1 MHHADMSIE
10 TSTIRVGELSAY
22 LARPAGGSERG
33 MLLLPMITGIGEQV
47 RAWADELA
55 GRGITALTWDVF
67 HGASTDNTSR
77 EDLGAKLGD
86 LRDEAALAEQ
96 TALLDHLFGDLGCT
110 SAGVVGWCL
119 GGRFALLLAARDQ
132 RLSGVVAYH
141 PTIRVPAPPN
151 HDLDAVAL
159 STDITAPVLVA
170 YPEADAVV
178 SHETFARL
186 QTALQSRPRGA
197 TFTQHFPGAEHGFSD
212 ASRHGTEVN
221 AEAFKLSW
229 PQTLAFVETLTFGS
243 GPAR

>member
-1 MHHADMSIE
+1 MTFE
-10 TSTIRVGELSAY
+10 TSTVRVGELSAY
-22 LARPAGGSERG
+22 LARPDGGSASG

-55 GRGITALTWDVF
+55 GRGITALAWDVF

-86 LRDEAALAEQ
+86 LRDETALAEQ
-96 TALLDHLFGDLGCT
+96 TALLDHLLGELGCA
-110 SAGVVGWCL
+110 SAGVMGWCL
-119 GGRFALLLAARDQ
+119 GGRFALLLGSRDQ

-151 HDLDAVAL
+151 HELDAVAL
-159 STDITAPVLVA
+159 STSITAPVLVA
-170 YPEADAVV
+170 YPEADTVV

-197 TFTQHFPGAEHGFSD
+197 TFSQHFPGAEHGFSD
-212 ASRHGTEVN
+212 SSRHGTTVN
-221 AEAFKLSW
+221 ADAFALSW
-229 PQTLAFVETLTFGS
+229 PQTLAFLDTLKG
-243 GPAR
+243 

>member
-1 MHHADMSIE
+1 MRIE
-10 TSTIRVGELSAY
+10 TSTVRVGELSAY
-22 LARPAGGSERG
+22 LARPDGGSASG
-33 MLLLPMITGIGEQV
+33 LLLLPMITGIGEQV
-47 RAWADELA
+47 RAWAGELA
-55 GRGITALTWDVF
+55 GRGFTALVWDVF

-96 TALLDHLFGDLGCT
+96 TTLLDHLLGDLGCR
-110 SAGVVGWCL
+110 SAGVLGWCL

-141 PTIRVPAPPN
+141 PTVRDPAPPN

-159 STDITAPVLVA
+159 STAITAPVLVA
-170 YPEADAVV
+170 YPEADVVV
-178 SHETFARL
+178 SPETFARL

-212 ASRHGTEVN
+212 SSRHGTEVN
-221 AEAFKLSW
+221 AEAFALSW
-229 PQTLAFVETLTFGS
+229 PQTLAFVDALKG
-243 GPAR
+243 